1 MEKKSVAVTN
11 DKVSNYIPEEIFF
24 SILSKL
30 SLKSL
35 KRFECVQKSWSLLFE
50 NHYFMNTFRYKFL
63 SYSEP
68 ASLIL
73 NVLYCGTQLPMQSN
87 SSSEYSED
95 WLEDVDCDPFW
106 EYIA

>member
-35 KRFECVQKSWSLLFE
+35 KRFECVQKSWSSIVLW
-50 NHYFMNTFRYKFL
+50 N
-63 SYSEP
+63 P
-68 ASLIL
+68 ATNAIK
-73 NVLYCGTQLPMQSN
+73 
-87 SSSEYSED
+87 
-95 WLEDVDCDPFW
+95 
-106 EYIA
+106 